1 MCRLELST
9 TSIQTLWH
17 ELVLSSKLGRAA
29 EVCWLRQWVEISNG
43 LTQVFNVGWRFKLRI
58 GIIIIHFTSIR
69 IKICELFW
77 STFGSITIR
86 YTHSQWEKLYTFR
99 NSFVKVL
106 YKLNRKFESKIHVVK
121 LFPLNFASQK
131 PLQFM

>member
-1 MCRLELST
+1 MF
-9 TSIQTLWH
+9 
-17 ELVLSSKLGRAA
+17 
-29 EVCWLRQWVEISNG
+29 EIF
-43 LTQVFNVGWRFKLRI
+43 LKKTQKF
-58 GIIIIHFTSIR
+58 
-69 IKICELFW
+69 
-77 STFGSITIR
+77 ITV
-86 YTHSQWEKLYTFR
+86 TQWENLYTFR